1 MPQGFNF
8 IAVVQNRIGSVIR
21 FAITTSV
28 ACSVATV
35 SNWIDYRSYWN
46 GTIYSTQTVD
56 FNILSH
62 ILPTKLSYVLQK
74 GDVAELQKT
83 IDSNYGFFGL
93 VVTDCK
99 TDNKDCL
106 NQRFLYF
113 SQSNRTWKKQLN
125 LENLPQHPYDLLRNP
140 PPLFAEGE
148 YDSPHTKERSAT
160 GKNNTGQIIGR
171 VYYIR
176 GIPPSFLEDYLY
188 WIQNPLNNSEAHK
201 YYSLTMTIFLLGGCA
216 SWVVL
221 EFVLYKRRIKEEL
234 HEQALLQIH
243 QQYKKLMYQF
253 KEQLKRN
260 EEEREKASFLLLEQ
274 EQKFHELH
282 KHNQQLRH
290 KIDQVQSEFTSQVSN
305 HNQSTENREL
315 LQQQLST
322 LRQQLVESEKRESQ
336 ACSQVDKLNLSIHD
350 LNEELEKNTQRITIL
365 EQQSSQLDSL
375 NAFFI
380 SLEPDGRDL
389 SLAELQ
395 QELGL
400 EQILTGGIVTS
411 IFYSDRYLNSR
422 GARTLADLLQ
432 GNWLI
437 SSHVTIKVLEN
448 RNQQPAPLRKNE
460 LEQSLTKLT
469 NAGIILQVKVQ
480 HSDCPDYF
488 DHARLLEIS
497 MDDGKSY
504 KLLFDQGMD
513 FIEFNRSTQT
523 YRVRVPTYV
532 TLTNPG
538 NGVFAINYRFI
549 YSASQ

>member
-62 ILPTKLSYVLQK
+62 ILP
-74 GDVAELQKT
+74 
-83 IDSNYGFFGL
+83 
-93 VVTDCK
+93 
-99 TDNKDCL
+99 
-106 NQRFLYF
+106 
-113 SQSNRTWKKQLN
+113 
-125 LENLPQHPYDLLRNP
+125 
-140 PPLFAEGE
+140 
-148 YDSPHTKERSAT
+148 
-160 GKNNTGQIIGR
+160 
-171 VYYIR
+171 
-176 GIPPSFLEDYLY
+176 
-188 WIQNPLNNSEAHK
+188 
-201 YYSLTMTIFLLGGCA
+201 
-216 SWVVL
+216 
-221 EFVLYKRRIKEEL
+221 
-234 HEQALLQIH
+234 
-243 QQYKKLMYQF
+243 
-253 KEQLKRN
+253 
-260 EEEREKASFLLLEQ
+260 
-274 EQKFHELH
+274 
-282 KHNQQLRH
+282 
-290 KIDQVQSEFTSQVSN
+290 
-305 HNQSTENREL
+305 
-315 LQQQLST
+315 
-322 LRQQLVESEKRESQ
+322 
-336 ACSQVDKLNLSIHD
+336 
-350 LNEELEKNTQRITIL
+350 
-365 EQQSSQLDSL
+365 
-375 NAFFI
+375 
-380 SLEPDGRDL
+380 
-389 SLAELQ
+389 
-395 QELGL
+395 
-400 EQILTGGIVTS
+400 

-437 SSHVTIKVLEN
+437 SSSNVTIKVLEN
-448 RNQQPAPLRKNE
+448 YNQQPAPLRKNE

-480 HSDCPDYF
+480 HSDCPHYF

>member
-1 MPQGFNF
+1 M
-8 IAVVQNRIGSVIR
+8 
-21 FAITTSV
+21 
-28 ACSVATV
+28 
-35 SNWIDYRSYWN
+35 
-46 GTIYSTQTVD
+46 
-56 FNILSH
+56 
-62 ILPTKLSYVLQK
+62 
-74 GDVAELQKT
+74 
-83 IDSNYGFFGL
+83 
-93 VVTDCK
+93 
-99 TDNKDCL
+99 
-106 NQRFLYF
+106 
-113 SQSNRTWKKQLN
+113 
-125 LENLPQHPYDLLRNP
+125 
-140 PPLFAEGE
+140 
-148 YDSPHTKERSAT
+148 
-160 GKNNTGQIIGR
+160 
-171 VYYIR
+171 
-176 GIPPSFLEDYLY
+176 
-188 WIQNPLNNSEAHK
+188 
-201 YYSLTMTIFLLGGCA
+201 
-216 SWVVL
+216 
-221 EFVLYKRRIKEEL
+221 
-234 HEQALLQIH
+234 
-243 QQYKKLMYQF
+243 
-253 KEQLKRN
+253 
-260 EEEREKASFLLLEQ
+260 
-274 EQKFHELH
+274 
-282 KHNQQLRH
+282 
-290 KIDQVQSEFTSQVSN
+290 
-305 HNQSTENREL
+305 
-315 LQQQLST
+315 ST

-389 SLAELQ
+389 NLAELQ

-400 EQILTGGIVTS
+400 ERILTGGIVTS
-411 IFYSDRYLNSR
+411 VFYSDRYLNSR

-437 SSHVTIKVLEN
+437 SSSNVIIKVLEN

-497 MDDGKSY
+497 MADGKSY

-538 NGVFAINYRFI
+538 
-549 YSASQ
+549 